1 MALGEISSLLG
12 FMTLVGRTITSHR
25 TLNVAIYI
33 YYESG
38 VRRQRL
44 GGVIPYLK
52 FTVVFVRCLVR
63 KPHLDYKRQVQY
75 SLTERRHVRNP

>member
-1 MALGEISSLLG
+1 MALVEISSLLG

-25 TLNVAIYI
+25 FGTFNRCQ
-33 YYESG
+33 
-38 VRRQRL
+38 RR
-44 GGVIPYLK
+44 GKVIPYLK